1 MSSAANPTDLHQ
13 TLLQALLQAR
23 QAADKAAAFIQG
35 HAGSVD
41 GTHARNKGMHDLV
54 SHVDEGAQDLI
65 VDHLQSAFPE
75 HTFFAEESYD
85 PQSGASFSREGYVWI
100 IDPLDGTTNFL
111 HGVPHYGIS
120 IALMKDGELVL
131 GLIQDVC
138 RNETFY
144 AIKGGG
150 AFFQVGPL
158 SDESACR
165 VSETTELDE
174 SLLTT
179 GFPYKEFSFVNG
191 YSACLKRFMT
201 DSRGIRRPGSASL
214 DLAWVAC
221 GRFEGFFEQGLMPW
235 DVAAGALIVREAG
248 GVYSDF
254 SGAQNAPLG
263 MEIVASNGYIHQ
275 AMLDRLEPMRKPD
288 A

>member
-1 MSSAANPTDLHQ
+1 M
-13 TLLQALLQAR
+13 
-23 QAADKAAAFIQG
+23 
-35 HAGSVD
+35 
-41 GTHARNKGMHDLV
+41 
-54 SHVDEGAQDLI
+54 
-65 VDHLQSAFPE
+65 
-75 HTFFAEESYD
+75 
-85 PQSGASFSREGYVWI
+85 
-100 IDPLDGTTNFL
+100 
-111 HGVPHYGIS
+111 
-120 IALMKDGELVL
+120 
-131 GLIQDVC
+131 
-138 RNETFY
+138 
-144 AIKGGG
+144 
-150 AFFQVGPL
+150 
-158 SDESACR
+158 
-165 VSETTELDE
+165 
-174 SLLTT
+174 
-179 GFPYKEFSFVNG
+179 NG